1 MALTRKYL
9 KAMGIEDEKI
19 DQIIEAHTETVD
31 GLKSEIANA
40 KNNAESGT
48 QKIGDLERQIEELK
62 NTAVANEGKNPWKV
76 KYDALK
82 EEFEGYKTE
91 EQKKATRTAKEK
103 AYRDLLKDTGV
114 AEKRIA
120 SVLKVS
126 DVDAIELGEDGKIK
140 DAEKYRKAIQ
150 DEWSDFITSTTTKGA
165 DTPTPPEGKGNEGG
179 GDNDAINS
187 IIAQRADLYGAQE

>member
-31 GLKSEIANA
+31 GLKAEISNA
-40 KNNAESGT
+40 KTTAESGT
-48 QKIGDLERQIEELK
+48 QKIGELEKQIEELK

-82 EEFEGYKTE
+82 EEFEGFKTE
-91 EQKKATRTAKEK
+91 EAKKVTKAAKEK
-103 AYRDLLKDTGV
+103 AYRELLKNTGV

-120 SVLKVS
+120 AVMKVS
-126 DVDAIELGEDGKIK
+126 DIDGIELNEDGTLK
-140 DAEKYRKAIQ
+140 DEEKYKTNIQ
-150 DEWSDFITSTTTKGA
+150 TEWADFITSTETQGA
-165 DTPTPPEGKGNEGG
+165 NTPTPPDNNGGNDA
-179 GDNDAINS
+179 GDDDAINR
-187 IIAQRADLYGAQE
+187 IIAQRADLYGKQE

>member
-31 GLKSEIANA
+31 GLKSEISNA
-40 KNNAESGT
+40 KTTAESGT
-48 QKIGDLERQIEELK
+48 QKIADLEKQIEELK

-82 EEFEGYKTE
+82 EEFEGFKTE
-91 EQKKATRTAKEK
+91 EAKKVTKAAKEK
-103 AYRDLLKDTGV
+103 AYRELLKNAGV

-120 SVLKVS
+120 SVMRVS
-126 DVDAIELGEDGKIK
+126 DIEGIELSEDGKIK
-140 DAEKYRKAIQ
+140 DEEKYKTDIQ
-150 DEWSDFITSTTTKGA
+150 NEWADFITSTETQGA
-165 DTPTPPEGKGNEGG
+165 QTPTPPENNNGDAS
-179 GDNDAINS
+179 GDNDVINR
-187 IIAQRADLYGAQE
+187 IIAQRADLYGKQE

>member
-31 GLKSEIANA
+31 GLKGEISTA
-40 KNNAESGT
+40 KTTADTST
-48 QKIGDLERQIEELK
+48 QKIAELEKQIEELK

-82 EEFEGYKTE
+82 EEFEGFKTE
-91 EQKKATRTAKEK
+91 EAKKVTKAAKEK
-103 AYRDLLKDTGV
+103 AYRELLKTTGV

-120 SVLKVS
+120 SVMKVS
-126 DVDAIELGEDGKIK
+126 DIDSIELDESGKIK
-140 DAEKYRKAIQ
+140 DEDKYKTDIQ
-150 DEWSDFITSTTTKGA
+150 NEWSDFITSTETQGA
-165 DTPTPPEGKGNEGG
+165 KTPTPPETSGG
-179 GDNDAINS
+179 SDQGDDDAINR
-187 IIAQRADLYGAQE
+187 IIAQRADLYGKQE